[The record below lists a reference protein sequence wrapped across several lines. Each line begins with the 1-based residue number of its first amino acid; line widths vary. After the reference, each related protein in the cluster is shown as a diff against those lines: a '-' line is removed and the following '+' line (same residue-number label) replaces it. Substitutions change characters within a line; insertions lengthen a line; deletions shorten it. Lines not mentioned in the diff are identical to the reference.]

1 MADIPEDDLEETR
14 AALAPTLEAT
24 AAILPWVAKPK
35 ALRFDVKL
43 NERWIEA
50 GKRLAQSWSERHHA
64 GSDDIRPAI
73 FNVYAIAL
81 ETADSD
87 CLRLGE
93 ALACAAD
100 RLEETTPG
108 SRLIAALSGAIE
120 CLNEPGGLEHEAFGE
135 RARHFAG
142 RLEATANAGENPDR
156 STILDHLFVNEAREA
171 IELMHEALAALRV
184 SLRQHQDGGAGA
196 AQPGHSPIVAGS
208 LYEGLASQA
217 LLEHALDRQG
227 AWGIAGWP
235 AEEILHAYRFRQI
248 QPSQRLLRAL
258 VKAIEMDESLESLEH
273 RMGDE
278 PLLTYRFLRYANSA
292 HLGARSEVT
301 SVRQGLMVMGYTRLR
316 SWLMEQIPHASSD
329 PNLDPIRFA
338 MVLRARIMERLADA
352 GVEDDLRREV
362 FLCGIFS
369 QLDLLL
375 GEPLGM
381 AIHRLPMPGRI
392 ASAVVGQTGPYAPWL
407 EVAAALESGNTRM
420 IRDVCKA
427 HKMPADEVNRALL
440 RTLASV

>member
-1 MADIPEDDLEETR
+1 MAHSVLGSVTLGYELIWNQKRRCSGVRLFVEAQSQSSVDAKHLVAAITELWPES
-14 AALAPTLEAT
+14 APTL
-24 AAILPWVAKPK
+24 LLHVQSP
-35 ALRFDVKL
+35 AL
-43 NERWIEA
+43 
-50 GKRLAQSWSERHHA
+50 
-64 GSDDIRPAI
+64 
-73 FNVYAIAL
+73 
-81 ETADSD
+81 
-87 CLRLGE
+87 
-93 ALACAAD
+93 
-100 RLEETTPG
+100 
-108 SRLIAALSGAIE
+108 LSGLLDHAPARGIWLE
-120 CLNEPGGLEHEAFGE
+120 IQAHWLSDALLAGRVRKARERGLPLVWHGEPGQA
-135 RARHFAG
+135 
-142 RLEATANAGENPDR
+142 PDA
-156 STILDHLFVNEAREA
+156 SMESLFHKTLRT
-171 IELMHEALAALRV
+171 LSPHEALAALRV
-184 SLRQHQDGGAGA
+184 SLRQHQDGGVGTASA
-196 AQPGHSPIVAGS
+196 GHSTVVTGS

-227 AWGIAGWP
+227 VAGVAGWP
-235 AEEILHAYRFRQI
+235 AEEILHAYRFRLI

-258 VKAIEMDESLESLEH
+258 VKAVEADESLESLEH

-301 SVRQGLMVMGYTRLR
+301 SVRQGLMVMGYTKLR
-316 SWLMEQIPHASSD
+316 SWLMEKIPHASSD
-329 PNLDPIRFA
+329 PNLDPILFA

-375 GEPLGM
+375 GEPLGV

-427 HKMPADEVNRALL
+427 HNMPADEVNRALL
-440 RTLASV
+440 RTLGAL

>member
-1 MADIPEDDLEETR
+1 MAQSVLGSVTLGYELIWDQSRRCIGVRLFVEADSHSAVDAQHLVAAITELWPES
-14 AALAPTLEAT
+14 APTLLLHVLSPTLLSGLLDHAPTQGVWLEIQDHWLSDALL
-24 AAILPWVAKPK
+24 AGRMRKARARGLPLVWHGEPGQAPDPAVVDLFHK
-35 ALRFDVKL
+35 ALRML
-43 NERWIEA
+43 
-50 GKRLAQSWSERHHA
+50 
-64 GSDDIRPAI
+64 
-73 FNVYAIAL
+73 
-81 ETADSD
+81 
-87 CLRLGE
+87 
-93 ALACAAD
+93 
-100 RLEETTPG
+100 TP
-108 SRLIAALSGAIE
+108 
-120 CLNEPGGLEHEAFGE
+120 
-135 RARHFAG
+135 
-142 RLEATANAGENPDR
+142 
-156 STILDHLFVNEAREA
+156 
-171 IELMHEALAALRV
+171 HEALAALRV

-196 AQPGHSPIVAGS
+196 TQPGHSPIVAGS

-227 AWGIAGWP
+227 VWGVAGWP

-258 VKAIEMDESLESLEH
+258 VKAIETDESLEMLEH

-301 SVRQGLMVMGYTRLR
+301 SVRQGLMVMGYTKLR

-375 GEPLGM
+375 GEPLGV

-420 IRDVCKA
+420 IREVCKA
-427 HKMPADEVNRALL
+427 HKMPSDEVNRALL
-440 RTLASV
+440 RTLAFA

>member
-1 MADIPEDDLEETR
+1 MAQSVLGSVTLGYELIWNQKRRCSGVRLFVEADSHSAVDAQHLVAAITELWPES
-14 AALAPTLEAT
+14 APTLLLHVLSPTLLSGLLDHTPTQGVWLEIQDHWLSDALVAGRVRKARARGLPLVWHGEPGQAPDPT
-24 AAILPWVAKPK
+24 AADLFHKT
-35 ALRFDVKL
+35 LRML
-43 NERWIEA
+43 
-50 GKRLAQSWSERHHA
+50 
-64 GSDDIRPAI
+64 
-73 FNVYAIAL
+73 
-81 ETADSD
+81 
-87 CLRLGE
+87 
-93 ALACAAD
+93 
-100 RLEETTPG
+100 TP
-108 SRLIAALSGAIE
+108 
-120 CLNEPGGLEHEAFGE
+120 
-135 RARHFAG
+135 
-142 RLEATANAGENPDR
+142 
-156 STILDHLFVNEAREA
+156 
-171 IELMHEALAALRV
+171 HEALAALRV
-184 SLRQHQDGGAGA
+184 SLRQHQDGGVGA
-196 AQPGHSPIVAGS
+196 AQPGLSPIVAGS

-227 AWGIAGWP
+227 VWGVAGWP

-248 QPSQRLLRAL
+248 QPSQHLLRAL
-258 VKAIEMDESLESLEH
+258 VKAIETDESLESLEH

-301 SVRQGLMVMGYTRLR
+301 SVRQGLMVMGYTKLR
-316 SWLMEQIPHASSD
+316 TWLMEQMPHASSD

-375 GEPLGM
+375 GEPLGV

-420 IRDVCKA
+420 IREVCRA

>member
-1 MADIPEDDLEETR
+1 MAHSVLGSV
-14 AALAPTLEAT
+14 TLGYELIWNQKRRCSGVRLFVEADSHT
-24 AAILPWVAKPK
+24 SVDAKHLVAAITELWPESAPPLLLHVLSP
-35 ALRFDVKL
+35 ALLSGLLDHTPTQGIWL
-43 NERWIEA
+43 EIQDHWLSDALLA
-50 GKRLAQSWSERHHA
+50 GRVRRAHA
-64 GSDDIRPAI
+64 RGLSLVWHGEPGQTPDPAI
-73 FNVYAIAL
+73 
-81 ETADSD
+81 ADLFHKT
-87 CLRLGE
+87 LR
-93 ALACAAD
+93 
-100 RLEETTPG
+100 
-108 SRLIAALSGAIE
+108 ILS
-120 CLNEPGGLEHEAFGE
+120 P
-135 RARHFAG
+135 
-142 RLEATANAGENPDR
+142 
-156 STILDHLFVNEAREA
+156 
-171 IELMHEALAALRV
+171 HEALSALRV

-196 AQPGHSPIVAGS
+196 AQPGSSPIVAGS

-227 AWGIAGWP
+227 IWGVAGWP
-235 AEEILHAYRFRQI
+235 AEEILHAYRFRQM

-258 VKAIEMDESLESLEH
+258 VKAIENDESLETLEH

-278 PLLTYRFLRYANSA
+278 PLLTYRFLRFANSA
-292 HLGARSEVT
+292 HLGARSEVS
-301 SVRQGLMVMGYTRLR
+301 SVRQGLMVMGYTKLR
-316 SWLMEQIPHASSD
+316 AWLMEQIPHASSD
-329 PNLDPIRFA
+329 PNLDPIRFG

-427 HKMPADEVNRALL
+427 HNMPVDEVNRALL
-440 RTLASV
+440 RTLASP

>member
-1 MADIPEDDLEETR
+1 MAHSVLGSVALGYELIWNQKRRCSGVRLFVEADSHSSVDAQHLVAAITELWPES
-14 AALAPTLEAT
+14 APTLLLHVLSPTLLSGLLDHAPTQGVWLEIQDQWLSDALL
-24 AAILPWVAKPK
+24 AGRMRKARARGLPLVWHGEPGQAPDPAVADLFHK
-35 ALRFDVKL
+35 ALRTL
-43 NERWIEA
+43 
-50 GKRLAQSWSERHHA
+50 
-64 GSDDIRPAI
+64 
-73 FNVYAIAL
+73 
-81 ETADSD
+81 
-87 CLRLGE
+87 
-93 ALACAAD
+93 
-100 RLEETTPG
+100 TP
-108 SRLIAALSGAIE
+108 
-120 CLNEPGGLEHEAFGE
+120 
-135 RARHFAG
+135 
-142 RLEATANAGENPDR
+142 
-156 STILDHLFVNEAREA
+156 
-171 IELMHEALAALRV
+171 HEALAALRV

-235 AEEILHAYRFRQI
+235 AEEILHAYQFRQI

-369 QLDLLL
+369 QLDMLL
-375 GEPLGM
+375 GEPLGV

>member
-1 MADIPEDDLEETR
+1 MAQSVLGSVTLGYELIWNQQRRCSGVRLFVEADSHSAVDAQHLVAAITELWPES
-14 AALAPTLEAT
+14 APTLLLHVLSPTLVSGLLDHTPTQGVWLEIQDHWLSDALV
-24 AAILPWVAKPK
+24 AGRVRKARARGLPLVWH
-35 ALRFDVKL
+35 
-43 NERWIEA
+43 
-50 GKRLAQSWSERHHA
+50 G
-64 GSDDIRPAI
+64 
-73 FNVYAIAL
+73 
-81 ETADSD
+81 
-87 CLRLGE
+87 
-93 ALACAAD
+93 
-100 RLEETTPG
+100 
-108 SRLIAALSGAIE
+108 
-120 CLNEPGGLEHEAFGE
+120 EPGQAP
-135 RARHFAG
+135 
-142 RLEATANAGENPDR
+142 NPAVSD
-156 STILDHLFVNEAREA
+156 LFHKTLRM
-171 IELMHEALAALRV
+171 LTPHEALAALRV
-184 SLRQHQDGGAGA
+184 SLRQHQDGGVGA
-196 AQPGHSPIVAGS
+196 AQPGPSPIVAGS

-227 AWGIAGWP
+227 VWGVAGWP

-258 VKAIEMDESLESLEH
+258 VKAIETDESLESLEH

-301 SVRQGLMVMGYTRLR
+301 SVRQGLMVMGYTKLR

-375 GEPLGM
+375 GEPLGV

-427 HKMPADEVNRALL
+427 HKIPADEVNRALL

>member
-1 MADIPEDDLEETR
+1 MAHSVLGSVTLGYELIWNQKRRCSGVRLFVAAESQSSVDAKHLVAAITELWPET
-14 AALAPTLEAT
+14 APTL
-24 AAILPWVAKPK
+24 LLRVQSP
-35 ALRFDVKL
+35 AL
-43 NERWIEA
+43 
-50 GKRLAQSWSERHHA
+50 
-64 GSDDIRPAI
+64 
-73 FNVYAIAL
+73 
-81 ETADSD
+81 
-87 CLRLGE
+87 
-93 ALACAAD
+93 
-100 RLEETTPG
+100 
-108 SRLIAALSGAIE
+108 LSGMLDHAPARGIWLEIQDHWLGDALLAGRVRKARERGLPLVWHGEPGQAPDTAIE
-120 CLNEPGGLEHEAFGE
+120 
-135 RARHFAG
+135 
-142 RLEATANAGENPDR
+142 D
-156 STILDHLFVNEAREA
+156 LFHKTLRM
-171 IELMHEALAALRV
+171 LTPHEALAALRV
-184 SLRQHQDGGAGA
+184 SLRQHQDGGVGA

-217 LLEHALDRQG
+217 LLEHALDRQVVG
-227 AWGIAGWP
+227 GVAGWP

-258 VKAIEMDESLESLEH
+258 VKAIETDESLESLEH

-301 SVRQGLMVMGYTRLR
+301 SVRQGLMVMGYTKLR
-316 SWLMEQIPHASSD
+316 AWLMEQIPHASSD

-375 GEPLGM
+375 GEPLGV

-427 HKMPADEVNRALL
+427 HNMPTDEVNRALL
-440 RTLASV
+440 RTLASQ